1 MVGSV
6 GARLGRRTVVAH
18 LGSGASLV
26 ALLDGAPV
34 DTTMS
39 LTPGGGLVMATRSGD
54 LDPGVVLHLLDL
66 EGTRP
71 GSRRCSDTRV
81 ESAASPARRATSTRC
96 WRQPDRAPTPTAAID
111 AFVGSVAKHVAAFV
125 TVLDGLDM
133 LVFTGG
139 IGARSAPVRAAIAAR
154 IGHIGVAVDA
164 EQNESDREVISPPA
178 APCAVLVVP
187 TDEES
192 VIASQSRGLLGR

>member
-1 MVGSV
+1 M
-6 GARLGRRTVVAH
+6 VAH

-66 EGTRP
+66 EGDAARVAAVLGHESGMRGIS
-71 GSRRCSDTRV
+71 GSTGDVRALL
-81 ESAASPARRATSTRC
+81 AAAGQSPHAR
-96 WRQPDRAPTPTAAID
+96 AAID
-111 AFVGSVAKHVAAFV
+111 AFVLSVAKHVAAFV
-125 TVLDGLDM
+125 TVLEGLDM

-154 IGHIGVAVDA
+154 LGHIGVAVDA